1 MLGEA
6 ISLKR
11 NGILHPELAK
21 AVASLGQGDLIMITD
36 AGFPIPE
43 GVKRIDV
50 AVAPNIPRFLD
61 VLSVILTEVVVE
73 EVYVAHETLEKNPDI
88 HEGIMRLLY
97 RYQLNARMKEVSH
110 EQLKEIARK
119 AKFIVRTGEFTPYS
133 NIALL
138 CGTPF

>member
-1 MLGEA
+1 M
-6 ISLKR
+6 KR

-21 AVASLGQGDLIMITD
+21 AIASLGHGDLIMVTD
-36 AGFPIPE
+36 ASFPIP
-43 GVKRIDV
+43 GDVKRIDV

-110 EQLKEIARK
+110 EQLKEIAKK
-119 AKFIVRTGEFTPYS
+119 AKFVVRTGEFTPYS

>member
-1 MLGEA
+1 M
-6 ISLKR
+6 KR

-21 AVASLGQGDLIMITD
+21 AIACLGQGDLIMITD

-110 EQLKEIARK
+110 EQLKEIAKK

-138 CGTPF
+138 CGIPF